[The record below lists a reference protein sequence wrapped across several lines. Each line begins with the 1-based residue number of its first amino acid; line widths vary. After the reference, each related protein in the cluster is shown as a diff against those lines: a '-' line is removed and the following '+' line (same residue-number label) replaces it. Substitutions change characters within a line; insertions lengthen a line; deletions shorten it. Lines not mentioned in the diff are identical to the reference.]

1 MQARYRDQPLNKL
14 KTNSSGGRPT
24 LSLPPAKNNK
34 LWKKIGTVI
43 ERKVREQGRN
53 ISWLARQLSCHR
65 TNIYDIFRRS
75 NIDIVMLQRLS
86 EVLNYD
92 FFMYL
97 SKEMHKKAAESKKEE
112 EEFN

>member
-1 MQARYRDQPLNKL
+1 ME
-14 KTNSSGGRPT
+14 
-24 LSLPPAKNNK
+24 
-34 LWKKIGTVI
+34 KIGTVI

-75 NIDIVMLQRLS
+75 DIDIVMLQRLS

-112 EEFN
+112 EEEFN